1 MAKPI
6 KWHGMTDLGMRLEV
20 IREVRTD
27 DGHGNFQGR
36 VSFYK
41 DAGIKDSAYG
51 NYLFDHARSGFDL
64 KTMVDMCDKHGT
76 SLDWIVRGI
85 STHMPYY
92 DAVKFNAKYE
102 EIRARVEAANV
113 AEGWTADQAQSQTI

>member
-36 VSFYK
+36 VKFYRE
-41 DAGIKDSAYG
+41 AGIGDSAYS
-51 NYLFDHARSGFDL
+51 NYLFDHDRSGFEL
-64 KTMVDMCDKHGT
+64 QTIVDMCDKHGA

-85 STHMPYY
+85 SNLMPYD
-92 DAVKFNAKYE
+92 DAAKFNAKLE

-113 AEGWTADQAQSQTI
+113 AEGWVAPQAQSQKI